1 MLMPSPK
8 RLDSSVKGIDVFRN
22 IGCCYAE
29 VAIDDR
35 VQNILE
41 VGELLG

>member
-1 MLMPSPK
+1 MLIISPK
-8 RLDSSVKGIDVFRN
+8 RLDSSVNGIDVFRN
-22 IGCCYAE
+22 IGCYYTE
-29 VAIDDR
+29 VVIDDR